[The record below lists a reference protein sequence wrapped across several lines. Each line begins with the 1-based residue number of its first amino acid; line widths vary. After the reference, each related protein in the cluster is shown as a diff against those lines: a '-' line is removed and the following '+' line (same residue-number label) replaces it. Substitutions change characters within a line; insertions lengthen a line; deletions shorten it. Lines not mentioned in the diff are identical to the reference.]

1 MKGWQISYRFLRVWE
16 RNLMVYRRTWA
27 MSFLPP
33 LLEPILYLAAFGA
46 GLSVLIGTIEFRG
59 RDLSYASFIAPA
71 LLAINMMYNSFFEN
85 TYGSFVRMYYQKT
98 FDAMLATPLSLEEVI
113 TGEMAWGATKSL
125 IATVLMQAVVSLFGL
140 IHYPEGLFILPLS
153 LLGGIAFASLGMVFT
168 AEISH
173 IEMFN
178 LPIFLLISPMFL
190 FGGTFFPLETLPP
203 WAVKIAWAFPL
214 THLVELTRCC
224 ALGSLDAGLLWN
236 FLYMVA
242 FSCLFFPLALWRMKR
257 RLIR

>member
-1 MKGWQISYRFLRVWE
+1 MKRWQISRRFLRVWE

-33 LLEPILYLAAFGA
+33 LLEPILYLAAFSA
-46 GLSVLIGTIEFRG
+46 GLSVLIGTIEFKG
-59 RDLSYASFIAPA
+59 RNISYACFIAPG

-140 IHYPEGLFILPLS
+140 IKYPEGILIIPLS
-153 LLGGIAFASLGMVFT
+153 VLGGIAFASLGMLFT
-168 AEISH
+168 AEVAH

-190 FGGTFFPLETLPP
+190 FGGTFFPLEALPS
-203 WAVKIAWAFPL
+203 WAVKVAWAFPL
-214 THLVELTRCC
+214 THLVELTRSCS
-224 ALGSLDAGLLWN
+224 LGNLDSGLIWN
-236 FLYMVA
+236 LLYMVA
-242 FSCLFFPLALWRMKR
+242 FSFLFSILATVRMR
-257 RLIR
+257 ARLIK